1 MIMIKTVRRVLRM
14 IFIHVYSI
22 PVDFMGP
29 DLTKKI
35 KQIMKHINFQIQL
48 LHI

>member
-1 MIMIKTVRRVLRM
+1 MIL
-14 IFIHVYSI
+14 IHVYSI

-29 DLTKKI
+29 NLTKKI